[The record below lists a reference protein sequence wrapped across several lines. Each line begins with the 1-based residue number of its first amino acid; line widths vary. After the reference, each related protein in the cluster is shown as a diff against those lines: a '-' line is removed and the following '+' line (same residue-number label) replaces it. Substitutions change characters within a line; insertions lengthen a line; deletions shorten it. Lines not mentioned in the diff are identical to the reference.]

1 MDKYK
6 ICFQILYIITY
17 KLCPI
22 IFDKIILTFLSDYF
36 FGIIDLEYCCINILF
51 FMLNIPTCHRFHLNF
66 FLKLDM

>member
-36 FGIIDLEYCCINILF
+36 FGIIDLEYCCINFIF
-51 FMLNIPTCHRFHLNF
+51 VC
-66 FLKLDM
+66 